1 MYGVIR
7 KSCPCFPRS
16 WPQNFVDVACTQYS
30 MSLHVQAMSKTLCSW
45 SLLFSPLT
53 IKKNSWPVI
62 SVHFVRGPKW
72 IDASKIKKPRSHATE
87 HWHALTF
94 QIHTHCTWGLM
105 MMYVC
110 IYVLTFKFNFGSS
123 WSVYTRPCLK
133 AKNNGYTMIIILSC
147 VMHDTKLAH
156 FPSGIGLCD
165 LSLGE

>member
-1 MYGVIR
+1 MFSQVMTSKLCWCGMYTIFHVS
-7 KSCPCFPRS
+7 SCAGY
-16 WPQNFVDVACTQYS
+16 VKD
-30 MSLHVQAMSKTLCSW
+30 SLFLIFA
-45 SLLFSPLT
+45 FLT
-53 IKKNSWPVI
+53 IDHKKNSWPVI

-133 AKNNGYTMIIILSC
+133 AKNNGYTIIIILSC